1 MSTTVHAMS
10 TLSAALIDDLL
21 RYASVGTDPQ
31 TLTVRAPFTAEPL
44 VELPLADAVAVEAAA
59 ERARVAQR
67 EWAERD
73 IAERAR
79 IILRFHDLV
88 LAGREEAMDVVQAEN
103 GKARRDALEEV
114 LDVAVTARHYAR
126 DARRLLR
133 PRRHRGVFPG
143 LVGVQELRHPK
154 GIVGIIAPW
163 NYPLTLAAS
172 DAVPALLAGNAVLLK
187 PDPQTTLC
195 ALWAARCLV
204 RAGLPA
210 DLFQVLPGEGATV
223 GPLVIDCS
231 DAVMFTGSTPVGRRV
246 AEQCA
251 KRLISCSLELGGKNA
266 LIVRGDANADTAAE
280 KAVRACFANSGQL
293 CVAAERIYV
302 HTSRYE
308 EFLAAFAART
318 TALRLQAGVGWGA
331 DVGSL
336 ISARQLERVRAHVD
350 DAVRLG
356 ATVVVGGLV
365 RPDIGPYFY
374 EPTVLTGVSEAMVLC
389 AEETFGPV
397 VSVFPVADD
406 DEAVRRA
413 NDTAYGLNASV
424 VTGSARMGRR
434 IARRLHAGTVNI
446 NEGYAAAWGSVRAPM
461 GGMGD
466 SGIGRR
472 HGDEGL
478 LKYTE
483 AQTIAT
489 QRWLGFQPLFGLSDQ
504 AWGGVLARAVSAMK
518 RLGIR

>member
-1 MSTTVHAMS
+1 MSTTAQVARA
-10 TLSAALIDDLL
+10 LPDALITDLL
-21 RYASVGTDPQ
+21 GHACVGADGATIP
-31 TLTVRAPFTAEPL
+31 VCAPFTGEWL
-44 VELPLADAVAVEAAA
+44 VDLPLADELAVQAAA
-59 ERARVAQR
+59 NRARAAQQA
-67 EWAERD
+67 WAAAD
-73 IAERAR
+73 ISTRAR

-88 LAGREEAMDVVQAEN
+88 LAGREQAMDIVQAEN

-114 LDVAVTARHYAR
+114 LDIAVTARHYAR

-133 PRRHRGVFPG
+133 TRRHRGVFPG
-143 LVGVQELRHPK
+143 IVGVQEVRHPK
-154 GIVGIIAPW
+154 GIVGIVSPW

-172 DAVPALLAGNAVLLK
+172 DAIPALLAGNAVLLK

-195 ALWAARCLV
+195 ALWVARCLAE
-204 RAGLPA
+204 AGLPR
-210 DLFQVLPGEGATV
+210 DLFQVLPGEGAVV
-223 GPLVIDCS
+223 GPMVIDCS
-231 DAVMFTGSTPVGRRV
+231 DAVMFTGSTAVGRIV
-246 AEQCA
+246 AAQCA
-251 KRLISCSLELGGKNA
+251 QRLISCSLELGGKNA
-266 LIVRGDANADTAAE
+266 LIVRADVAADTAAE

-302 HTSRYE
+302 HRSRFE
-308 EFLAAFAART
+308 EFLAAFAQRT
-318 TALRLQAGVGWGA
+318 AALRMQAGIGWGA
-331 DVGSL
+331 EIGSL
-336 ISARQLERVRAHVD
+336 ISAKQLQRISAHVD
-350 DAVRLG
+350 DAVRHG
-356 ATVVVGGLV
+356 ATVVVGGRP

-374 EPTVLTGVSEAMVLC
+374 EPTVLTGVSEAMVVC

-397 VSVFPVADD
+397 VSVFAVDD
-406 DEAVRRA
+406 DEEAVRRA
-413 NDTAYGLNASV
+413 NDSRYGLNASV
-424 VTGSARMGRR
+424 ITGSARIGRR

-489 QRWLGFQPLFGLSDQ
+489 QRWLGFQPLFSLSDQ
-504 AWGGVLARAVSAMK
+504 AWGGMLAGAVSWMK